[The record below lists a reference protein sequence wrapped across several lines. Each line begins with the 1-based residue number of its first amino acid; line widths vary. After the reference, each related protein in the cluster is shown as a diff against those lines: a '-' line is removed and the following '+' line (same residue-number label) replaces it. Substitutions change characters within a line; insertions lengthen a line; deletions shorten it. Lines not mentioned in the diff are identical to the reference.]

1 MKKEIEEESIE
12 GSRLKLVKA
21 LIKKS
26 LGKLIKQRTLE
37 STIQRLEKSGG
48 TLIVNIIIN
57 DPRLTE
63 LIVMENNGQIGG
75 KEEAY
80 G

>member
-1 MKKEIEEESIE
+1 MKQEIEEESIE
-12 GSRLKLVKA
+12 GSRLRLVKA
-21 LIKKS
+21 LVKKS
-26 LGKLIKQRTLE
+26 LGKLIKKRTLE

-48 TLIVNIIIN
+48 TLIVNININ

>member
-1 MKKEIEEESIE
+1 MKKEIETESIE

-26 LGKLIKQRTLE
+26 LGKLIKKRTLE

-48 TLIVNIIIN
+48 TLIINISIN
-57 DPRLTE
+57 DPLLTE
-63 LIVMENNGQIGG
+63 YIVMDNHGQIRG

>member
-1 MKKEIEEESIE
+1 MKQEIEDESIE
-12 GSRLKLVKA
+12 GSRLRLVKA

-26 LGKLIKQRTLE
+26 LGKLIKKRTLE

>member
-12 GSRLKLVKA
+12 GSRLKLAKA

-26 LGKLIKQRTLE
+26 LGKLIKKRTLE

-48 TLIVNIIIN
+48 TLIVNININ

>member
-1 MKKEIEEESIE
+1 MKQEIEEESIE
-12 GSRLKLVKA
+12 GSRLRLVKA

-26 LGKLIKQRTLE
+26 LGKLIKKRTLE

>member
-1 MKKEIEEESIE
+1 MKKEIETEPIE
-12 GSRLKLVKA
+12 GSRLRLVKA
-21 LIKKS
+21 LIKKN

-37 STIQRLEKSGG
+37 SAIREIENSGG
-48 TLIVNIIIN
+48 TLIVNININ

>member
-12 GSRLKLVKA
+12 GSRLRLVKA

-26 LGKLIKQRTLE
+26 LGKLIKKRTLE

-48 TLIVNIIIN
+48 TLIVNININ

>member
-1 MKKEIEEESIE
+1 MKQEIETESIE
-12 GSRLKLVKA
+12 GSRLMLAKSLVRKYLDK
-21 LIKKS
+21 LIKK
-26 LGKLIKQRTLE
+26 RTLE

-48 TLIVNIIIN
+48 SLIINININ

>member
-1 MKKEIEEESIE
+1 MKQEIEEESIE
-12 GSRLKLVKA
+12 GSRLKLAKA

-26 LGKLIKQRTLE
+26 LGKLIKKRTLE

-48 TLIVNIIIN
+48 TLIVNININ

>member
-1 MKKEIEEESIE
+1 MKKEIETESIE
-12 GSRLKLVKA
+12 GSRLRLVKA

-26 LGKLIKQRTLE
+26 LGKLIKKRTLE

-48 TLIVNIIIN
+48 TLIVNININ